1 MPRSRVVRV
10 YDLHGRVIDFWRDN
24 LMPTYE
30 YKCDACDHTFEAE
43 QSIKDEPLK
52 RCPKCEKDALKRLI
66 SGANFT
72 LQGRG
77 WFKTG
82 GY

>member
-1 MPRSRVVRV
+1 
-10 YDLHGRVIDFWRDN
+10 
-24 LMPTYE
+24 MPTYE
-30 YKCDACDHTFEAE
+30 YKCDACDHQFEAE

-52 RCPKCEKDALKRLI
+52 RCPKCEHDALRRLI
-66 SGANFT
+66 SGAAFS
-72 LQGRG
+72 LQGKG

>member
-1 MPRSRVVRV
+1 
-10 YDLHGRVIDFWRDN
+10 
-24 LMPTYE
+24 MPTYE
-30 YKCDACDHTFEAE
+30 YKCASCEHTTEAE

-52 RCPKCEKDALKRLI
+52 KCPRCEQDTLVRLI
-66 SGANFT
+66 SSGAFS
-72 LQGRG
+72 LQGKG